1 MEVTMNPRLTRV
13 FAASFVVVALA
24 AAVVL
29 AAPAP
34 SAKTPLQVTY
44 YFLPG

>member
-1 MEVTMNPRLTRV
+1 MGPRAIRAI
-13 FAASFVVVALA
+13 AASFVVVALA
-24 AAVVL
+24 AAVAL
-29 AAPAP
+29 AAPGP